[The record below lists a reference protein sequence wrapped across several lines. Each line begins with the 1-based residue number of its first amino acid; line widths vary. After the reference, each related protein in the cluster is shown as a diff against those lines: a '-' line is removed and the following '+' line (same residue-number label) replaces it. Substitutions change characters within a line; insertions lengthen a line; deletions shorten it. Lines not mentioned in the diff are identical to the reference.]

1 MDDLKKGNGSVIEK
15 VEGMAVTSNGDIW
28 INSDNDGVDDNSGE
42 QILMKVG
49 EYEMPENEEGSF
61 SNLGKT
67 SSVITI
73 GFSFLAT
80 ILLMVL

>member
-42 QILMKVG
+42 QFLMKVG
-49 EYEMPENEEGSF
+49 EYEMPEDEGS
-61 SNLGKT
+61 SG
-67 SSVITI
+67 SVLTI
-73 GFSFLAT
+73 GFSLLAT
-80 ILLMVL
+80 ILLMAL